1 VQRTDRRLAWR
12 RQGRGALI
20 FRDLDLG
27 ETLSPEAELRATEA
41 AGKYLPVRRT
51 QTGPPE
57 AESFGK

>member
-1 VQRTDRRLAWR
+1 M
-12 RQGRGALI
+12 I